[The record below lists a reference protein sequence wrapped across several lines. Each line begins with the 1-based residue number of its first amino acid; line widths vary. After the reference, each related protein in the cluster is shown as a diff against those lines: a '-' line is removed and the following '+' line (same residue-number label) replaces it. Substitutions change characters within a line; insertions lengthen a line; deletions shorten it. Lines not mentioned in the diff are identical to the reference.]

1 MRKFSIVVILTI
13 VIGTNIGCSKTN
25 KNDYEIEN
33 NTDKIEQSKDEE
45 NREYEIEKQIIE
57 KYSEKIPTKWG
68 EKLDKVINNIDTSER
83 EIALTFDA
91 CGGEYGSGYD
101 KELIDYLIKEN
112 IKATLFVNYR
122 WIESNKDTFLELARN
137 PLFEIENHGYSHRPL
152 SVTENSIYNIEGTNS
167 IQEVI
172 NEIKLNEKAIYE
184 LTGIKTKHG
193 YSHRPLSVTENSIYN
208 IEGTNSIQEV
218 INEIKLNEKAIYELT
233 GIKTKHFRSGT
244 AYYDEVAINIAEDLG
259 YKIAGY
265 SINGDGGATFSKGE
279 VEDSLKQSKSG
290 DIVICH
296 FNQPNKETFEGL
308 KDILLTLKN
317 EGYKFIR
324 LDKK

>member
-1 MRKFSIVVILTI
+1 MRKFSIVLILMI
-13 VIGTNIGCSKTN
+13 VIGSNIGCSKTN

-33 NTDKIEQSKDEE
+33 NTDKIEQSEDEE
-45 NREYEIEKQIIE
+45 NKEHEIEKQIIE
-57 KYSEKIPTKWG
+57 KYSEQIPTQWG

-101 KELIDYLIKEN
+101 EELIDYLIKEN

-122 WIESNKDTFLELARN
+122 WIESNKDTFLELAKN
-137 PLFEIENHGYSHRPL
+137 SLFEIENHGYSHKPL

-167 IQEVI
+167 VEEVI
-172 NEIKLNEKAIYE
+172 NEMKLNEKAIYE
-184 LTGIKTKHG
+184 LTGIKTK
-193 YSHRPLSVTENSIYN
+193 Y
-208 IEGTNSIQEV
+208 
-218 INEIKLNEKAIYELT
+218 
-233 GIKTKHFRSGT
+233 FRSGT

-296 FNQPNKETFEGL
+296 FNQPQKETFEGL
-308 KDILLTLKN
+308 KDILQTLKN
-317 EGYKFIR
+317 EGYKFVR

>member
-184 LTGIKTKHG
+184 LTGIKTK
-193 YSHRPLSVTENSIYN
+193 Y
-208 IEGTNSIQEV
+208 
-218 INEIKLNEKAIYELT
+218 
-233 GIKTKHFRSGT
+233 FRSGT

>member
-1 MRKFSIVVILTI
+1 MRKFSIVLILMI
-13 VIGTNIGCSKTN
+13 VIGSNIGCSKTS

-33 NTDKIEQSKDEE
+33 NTDKIEQSEEEE
-45 NREYEIEKQIIE
+45 NKEHEIEKQIIE
-57 KYSEKIPTKWG
+57 KYSEQIPTQWG

-101 KELIDYLIKEN
+101 EELIDYLIKEN

-122 WIESNKDTFLELARN
+122 WIESNKDTFLELAKN
-137 PLFEIENHGYSHRPL
+137 SLFEIENHGYSHKPL

-167 IQEVI
+167 VEEVI
-172 NEIKLNEKAIYE
+172 KEIKLNEKAIYE
-184 LTGIKTKHG
+184 LTGIKTK
-193 YSHRPLSVTENSIYN
+193 Y
-208 IEGTNSIQEV
+208 
-218 INEIKLNEKAIYELT
+218 
-233 GIKTKHFRSGT
+233 FRSGT

-296 FNQPNKETFEGL
+296 FNQPQKETFEGL
-308 KDILLTLKN
+308 KDILSTLKN
-317 EGYKFIR
+317 EGYKFVR

>member
-1 MRKFSIVVILTI
+1 MRKFSIVLILMI
-13 VIGTNIGCSKTN
+13 VIGSNIGCSKTN

-33 NTDKIEQSKDEE
+33 NTDKIEQSEDEE
-45 NREYEIEKQIIE
+45 NKEHEIEKQIIE
-57 KYSEKIPTKWG
+57 KYSEQIPTQWG

-101 KELIDYLIKEN
+101 EELIDYLIKEN

-122 WIESNKDTFLELARN
+122 WIESNKDTFLELAKN
-137 PLFEIENHGYSHRPL
+137 SLFEIENHGYSHKPL

-167 IQEVI
+167 VEEVI

-184 LTGIKTKHG
+184 LTGIKTK
-193 YSHRPLSVTENSIYN
+193 Y
-208 IEGTNSIQEV
+208 
-218 INEIKLNEKAIYELT
+218 
-233 GIKTKHFRSGT
+233 FRSGT

-296 FNQPNKETFEGL
+296 FNQPQKETFEGL
-308 KDILLTLKN
+308 KDILPTLKN
-317 EGYKFIR
+317 EGYKFVR

>member
-1 MRKFSIVVILTI
+1 MRKFSIVLILMI
-13 VIGTNIGCSKTN
+13 VIGSNIGCSKTN

-184 LTGIKTKHG
+184 LTGIKTK
-193 YSHRPLSVTENSIYN
+193 Y
-208 IEGTNSIQEV
+208 
-218 INEIKLNEKAIYELT
+218 
-233 GIKTKHFRSGT
+233 FRSGT

-296 FNQPNKETFEGL
+296 FNQPQKETFEGL
-308 KDILLTLKN
+308 KDILQTLKN
-317 EGYKFIR
+317 EGYKFVR